1 MASMPVRVSLMTSLM
16 DVVVKESDS
25 ASDAVQTIR
34 TALKL
39 NPRSSFSLL
48 FRGRPLPPEESIWA
62 RGVRPNAKLIL
73 REEREHVPLPQGVQ
87 RTPQTAK
94 TKQAEVVDV
103 TQSPAISSLAKVTA
117 RVDELEADILAALS
131 APQNTPK
138 QRVVGLAEYVEQAM
152 LALDGVEAD
161 GDETVRARRK
171 EQIKR
176 CQALLSKLDTIR
188 KS

>member
-1 MASMPVRVSLMTSLM
+1 M
-16 DVVVKESDS
+16 
-25 ASDAVQTIR
+25 
-34 TALKL
+34 
-39 NPRSSFSLL
+39 
-48 FRGRPLPPEESIWA
+48 
-62 RGVRPNAKLIL
+62 
-73 REEREHVPLPQGVQ
+73 Q

-138 QRVVGLAEYVEQAM
+138 QRVVGLAEYVEQTM